1 MFSQKVKEHLGRR
14 FLRISSQMARFGQHC
29 DLPCLAVD
37 VNSHINVLS
46 FERNFV
52 LLHTGTSFN
61 CECNLFVSTC
71 KYTNQLLSY
80 QLFFHKNYEKH
91 TEGLPNGRGLAA
103 PESEFNSRTYPLATA
118 NIVTKGAKNHAF
130 ISRND

>member
-61 CECNLFVSTC
+61 CECNLFVSTFI
-71 KYTNQLLSY
+71 KTM
-80 QLFFHKNYEKH
+80 KN
-91 TEGLPNGRGLAA
+91 TEGLPHGRGLAA
-103 PESEFNSRTYPLATA
+103 PESVVS
-118 NIVTKGAKNHAF
+118 IVGH
-130 ISRND
+130 IR

>member
-91 TEGLPNGRGLAA
+91 RGAA
-103 PESEFNSRTYPLATA
+103 SRQGARSPRECCFNSRTYPLATA
-118 NIVTKGAKNHAF
+118 NIVTLRQRK
-130 ISRND
+130 